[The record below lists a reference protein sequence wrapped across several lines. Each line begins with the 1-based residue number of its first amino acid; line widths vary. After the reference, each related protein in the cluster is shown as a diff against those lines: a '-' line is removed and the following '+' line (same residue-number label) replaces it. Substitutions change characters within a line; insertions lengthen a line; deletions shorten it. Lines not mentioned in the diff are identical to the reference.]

1 MGLLYKIIKY
11 LAFALGIVGVV
22 LALIIMAGDAD
33 TASSMGDNIL
43 YVTYV
48 VFAFAILL
56 VLIYVLKGLFT
67 GDIKKTLV
75 TVGLF
80 AVIIVISFIMSTGN
94 DLDLT
99 PFTSKGLDVTQST
112 SKYVGAGLYTFYIL
126 AVLAIGS
133 MFLSGVKKLF
143 NR

>member
-1 MGLLYKIIKY
+1 MYKIIKY
-11 LAFALGIVGVV
+11 LAYALGIIGAVF
-22 LALIIMAGDAD
+22 ALMIMAGDESTAD
-33 TASSMGDNIL
+33 SMGNNVL

-48 VFAFAILL
+48 VLALAILL
-56 VLIYVLKGLFT
+56 VLIYVVKGLFS
-67 GDIKKTLV
+67 GDIKKTLI
-75 TVGLF
+75 TVGIF
-80 AVIIVISFIMSTGN
+80 AAIIVISFAISSGT

-99 PFTSKGLDVTQST
+99 PFTSKGADVTEST

-133 MFLSGVKKLF
+133 MLLAGVKKIL